1 MEDNIDNDIYL
12 NPTLN
17 IGILGCISSGKSTLM
32 NSLFSETYSDMKIK
46 KTTMCPQVY
55 KTDKSLIKSKKYANE
70 IRKRNE
76 AINKKLYEEGT
87 CNKCEEII
95 YNVLPIPDIFD
106 KLKFG
111 KSIEYKIYDVP
122 GLNDS
127 VTKNKF
133 YDYIKKNFYKFDIV
147 IYNIDINS
155 GINTTDELDILK
167 LIKQCIT
174 DIKTSFNKDV
184 KLMIICNKCDDLA
197 EDDNNNLYGSEEI
210 EEMYKQVCDIVK
222 SNDIEC
228 PIIKYSAAYTY
239 MYRSINTPEN
249 IDVQYINKI
258 GIDNFGRVPWS
269 KKSKGKT
276 VDELWELIKPHLSDS
291 SHQSLVLSGFENFKN
306 VICDKLLMG
315 RLLDIMYSKINFHTK
330 IDDIITK
337 YDFIKN
343 LDNIFKPN
351 DIGNKLL
358 SMCFTKYFDYIN
370 NKYNFSQIN
379 DSNYKEAEEYF
390 DILQK
395 LSLLELSK
403 KELGKLNEL
412 IAIFNT
418 KKSTFDIENIQSS
431 TKIIKVGDIF
441 NILIQIVEKTQNGII
456 MLGKPNVLEKL
467 QKVPIEDFYK
477 MIMYLSDNKMEYSM
491 LINIYASKI
500 INYINL
506 SQYSSMIKN
515 FITKLYFDSEDEFYN
530 WMSCCVN
537 NAILSGNFNI
547 ELYNQDL
554 QFLNNFIKFY
564 NLKNKKV
571 IDTNENDELSDN
583 TSDVDADVESY
594 FEPKVLMT
602 KPIIT
607 KSKSSKI
614 IVDNESSDNLSE
626 KKLNSKTFK
635 KITDNKPPTK
645 LKGQ

>member
-1 MEDNIDNDIYL
+1 M
-12 NPTLN
+12 
-17 IGILGCISSGKSTLM
+17 
-32 NSLFSETYSDMKIK
+32 
-46 KTTMCPQVY
+46 
-55 KTDKSLIKSKKYANE
+55 
-70 IRKRNE
+70 
-76 AINKKLYEEGT
+76 
-87 CNKCEEII
+87 
-95 YNVLPIPDIFD
+95 
-106 KLKFG
+106 
-111 KSIEYKIYDVP
+111 
-122 GLNDS
+122 
-127 VTKNKF
+127 
-133 YDYIKKNFYKFDIV
+133 
-147 IYNIDINS
+147 
-155 GINTTDELDILK
+155 
-167 LIKQCIT
+167 
-174 DIKTSFNKDV
+174 
-184 KLMIICNKCDDLA
+184 
-197 EDDNNNLYGSEEI
+197 
-210 EEMYKQVCDIVK
+210 
-222 SNDIEC
+222 
-228 PIIKYSAAYTY
+228 
-239 MYRSINTPEN
+239 
-249 IDVQYINKI
+249 
-258 GIDNFGRVPWS
+258 
-269 KKSKGKT
+269 
-276 VDELWELIKPHLSDS
+276 
-291 SHQSLVLSGFENFKN
+291 
-306 VICDKLLMG
+306 
-315 RLLDIMYSKINFHTK
+315 
-330 IDDIITK
+330 
-337 YDFIKN
+337 
-343 LDNIFKPN
+343 
-351 DIGNKLL
+351 
-358 SMCFTKYFDYIN
+358 
-370 NKYNFSQIN
+370 
-379 DSNYKEAEEYF
+379 
-390 DILQK
+390 
-395 LSLLELSK
+395 
-403 KELGKLNEL
+403 GKLNEL

-614 IVDNESSDNLSE
+614 VVDNESSDNLSE